1 MGTRQATLSMTYACK
16 LEEDLDEIGTETA
29 MQINPPF
36 EYTTQKTERKNE
48 TVAQK
53 PDVKNLI
60 RLKFSCFFLF
70 RKQVEASDTFSSLRT
85 LCWASV
91 SMLFAT
97 VSRECCSLGVY
108 TVHRYIAHC
117 ILLQTASAAKATI
130 TSSLPWMCHCWEC
143 PRPLS
148 EPVKAMTLC
157 L

>member
-60 RLKFSCFFLF
+60 RLKFSFFSLGNKWEPATLLVLWGLFVEPQLVCYLLLF
-70 RKQVEASDTFSSLRT
+70 RE
-85 LCWASV
+85 
-91 SMLFAT
+91 
-97 VSRECCSLGVY
+97 
-108 TVHRYIAHC
+108 
-117 ILLQTASAAKATI
+117 SAVA
-130 TSSLPWMCHCWEC
+130 
-143 PRPLS
+143 
-148 EPVKAMTLC
+148 
-157 L
+157 